1 MGRTGETLRRCQEIV
16 TTGGQVGVPGIAP
29 GSPDG
34 FPADARVASREMV
47 AEVPLTGY
55 PIQWGVSI
63 DRPILRGRV
72 MKRVRLIVTAFT
84 LLFSITAQATPI
96 FLPGAPSVFSGAIA
110 PFGFIPTPPPII
122 GSPPSGITL
131 TGNFKAPVPGS
142 WTGGTILSWTVVRPI
157 AGDDGI
163 PFTLTAT
170 NIGFIS
176 DMLGFASY
184 NGGDFLA
191 AEIVRGGAVLHSA
204 VTNDLFLPVATNT
217 FSSSGTSPMISSYTY
232 AAGDFLQLRYEAQI
246 GYSGTGTTF
255 EIDFP
260 ASAIVTPVPEP
271 ASAVLLAAGLGA
283 LGLHRNRRRYRP
295 WRVGVL
301 THRFSQ

>member
-1 MGRTGETLRRCQEIV
+1 
-16 TTGGQVGVPGIAP
+16 
-29 GSPDG
+29 
-34 FPADARVASREMV
+34 
-47 AEVPLTGY
+47 
-55 PIQWGVSI
+55 
-63 DRPILRGRV
+63 

-110 PFGFIPTPPPII
+110 PFGISSSTTSI
-122 GSPPSGITL
+122 GSPPGGITL
-131 TGNFKAPVPGS
+131 TGTFQAPVPGA
-142 WTGGTILSWTVVRPI
+142 WTGGTILRWTVIRPI

-170 NIGFIS
+170 NIGSIS
-176 DMLGFASY
+176 DLSAIASY

-204 VTNDLFLPVATNT
+204 VTNDLFNPTLAVNP
-217 FSSSGTSPMISSYTY
+217 FSSSVTSPTISSYTFSS
-232 AAGDFLQLRYEAQI
+232 GDSLQLRYEAQI

-283 LGLHRNRRRYRP
+283 LGLRRNRRRYRQV
-295 WRVGVL
+295 RVTSL
-301 THRFSQ
+301 L